1 MSPGCSYPAR
11 PLDVT
16 VKLRIADGCVCY
28 GSSSSCTVSGCDWPK
43 QLCVTASEFIFK
55 LENKFLVSLP
65 CCKTGEQAGSVCCVF
80 RGSHYGFIEQVDHHL
95 CRINLTAV

>member
-1 MSPGCSYPAR
+1 MSLGCSYPAR

-55 LENKFLVSLP
+55 KFLVSLP
-65 CCKTGEQAGSVCCVF
+65 CYKTGEQAGSVCCVLK
-80 RGSHYGFIEQVDHHL
+80 GSHGFIEQVDHHL